1 MTRHHFAHLI
11 TLSALALWPVAHAQ
25 DVNISP
31 QEIKATW
38 SDKAINGVI
47 QGGPLA
53 GKSIEMHLKS
63 DSSADIGGAITDTG
77 TWRLSDSGYCATWKK
92 IRAGQERCFT
102 VIRKGTEQHV
112 FNPDGSLNSIV
123 TQVR

>member
-1 MTRHHFAHLI
+1 MTRHHFAQLI
-11 TLSALALWPVAHAQ
+11 AWSALTIWPAVQAQ
-25 DVNISP
+25 EANLSP

-38 SDKAINGVI
+38 SDKAITGVI
-47 QGGPLA
+47 QSGPLA

-63 DSSADIGGAITDTG
+63 DDSADIGGAISDTG
-77 TWRLSDSGYCATWKK
+77 TWRLSDNGYCATWKK
-92 IRAGQERCFT
+92 IRAGQERCFV